1 MAFEFSLSGTLFI
14 HLNME
19 YNFDEII
26 ERINT
31 ASVKYDLR
39 GMIFGKEDVL
49 PMWVADMDFRTPDFV
64 MEAIRQRAEHEIL
77 GYSIRTE
84 DYFDAL
90 MGWLK
95 RRHNWEIKKEWI
107 AFSPGIVPAV
117 NMAVLAFTRQRDK
130 IIVQPPVYFPF
141 FGAVKD
147 HKRKLVYN
155 PLIMKDGRYQMDFEN
170 LEQLCREGAR
180 MLIISN
186 PHNPAGNAWT
196 PDELH
201 RMAHICLKYNVLM
214 ISDEIHSDLVNRGFR
229 HTVLASLSPEIAAQ
243 TVTMV
248 APSKTF
254 NLAGLSTASVIIE
267 APVLF
272 SKFSKTLEA
281 LHIGMGNV
289 FGNVA
294 AQAAYSKGDEW
305 LGQLLDYIDG
315 NIQYL
320 MQFAEARLPQLKV
333 IQPEATYMAW
343 IDFSGLGLDDEAL
356 NQFVIQAAGLG
367 LNQGIQFGPGGVG
380 FMRMNLACPR
390 SLVQKGLE
398 QLEEAIGGISR

>member
-1 MAFEFSLSGTLFI
+1 MK
-14 HLNME
+14 

-26 ERINT
+26 ERSNT

-39 GMIFGKEDVL
+39 GVIFGKEDVL

-64 MEAIRQRAEHEIL
+64 MDAISKRAEHEIL

-84 DYFDAL
+84 DYFNAL

-117 NMAVLAFTRQRDK
+117 NMAVLAYTRQRDK

-170 LEQLCREGAR
+170 LEHLCQEGAR

-196 PDELH
+196 AEELR
-201 RMAHICLKYNVLM
+201 RMAHICLKYNVLI
-214 ISDEIHSDLVNRGFR
+214 ISDEIHSDLVNRGFG
-229 HTVLASLSPEIAAQ
+229 HTVLATLSPEIAAQ

-267 APVLF
+267 NPVLF
-272 SKFSKTLEA
+272 AKFSKTLNA

-305 LGQLLDYIDG
+305 LDQLLDYIDG

-320 MQFAEARLPQLKV
+320 MQFAEARLPRIKV
-333 IQPEATYMAW
+333 IRPEATYMAW

-356 NQFVIQAAGLG
+356 NQFIIQDAGLG
-367 LNQGIQFGPGGVG
+367 LNQGIQFGPGGEG
-380 FMRMNLACPR
+380 YMRMNLACPR

-398 QLEEAIGGISR
+398 GLEKAISGLVR

>member
-1 MAFEFSLSGTLFI
+1 MK
-14 HLNME
+14 

-26 ERINT
+26 ARSKT

-39 GMIFGKEDVL
+39 EMIFGNEEVL

-64 MEAIRQRAEHEIL
+64 MEAIRKRAEHEIL
-77 GYSIRTE
+77 GYSIRTA

-90 MGWLK
+90 IGWLK
-95 RRHNWEIKKEWI
+95 RRHHWEIKKDWV

-155 PLIMKDGRYQMDFEN
+155 PLIMKDGRYEMDFEN

-196 PDELH
+196 ADELC
-201 RMAHICLKYNVLM
+201 RMAHICLKYNVLI
-214 ISDEIHSDLVNRGFR
+214 ISDEIHSDLVNRGFK

-267 APVLF
+267 NPVLF
-272 SKFSKTLEA
+272 AKFSKTLEA

-294 AQAAYSKGDEW
+294 AQAAYSNGDEW
-305 LGQLLDYIDG
+305 LDQLLDYIDG

-320 MQFAEARLPQLKV
+320 MQFAERHLPRIKV
-333 IQPEATYMAW
+333 IRPEATYMAW
-343 IDFSGLGLDDEAL
+343 INFRGLGLNDKAL
-356 NQFVIQAAGLG
+356 NQFIIHNAGLG
-367 LNQGIQFGPGGVG
+367 LNQGIQFGPGGEG

-390 SLVQKGLE
+390 SVIQKGLE
-398 QLEEAIGGISR
+398 QLKEAVSRMDEKGI

>member
-1 MAFEFSLSGTLFI
+1 M
-14 HLNME
+14 N

-26 ERINT
+26 DRHQT

-39 GMIFGKEDVL
+39 KVIFGKEEVF

-64 MEAIRQRAEHEIL
+64 MEAIRKRAEHEIL
-77 GYSIRTE
+77 GYSIRTD

-90 MGWLK
+90 IGWLK
-95 RRHNWEIKKEWI
+95 RRHNWEIEKEWV
-107 AFSPGIVPAV
+107 AFSPGVVPAV
-117 NMAVLAFTRQRDK
+117 NVAVLALTRQRDK

-147 HKRKLVYN
+147 HKRRLVYN
-155 PLIMKDGRYQMDFEN
+155 PLLMKDGRYQMDFGN
-170 LEQLCREGAR
+170 LELLCREGAS
-180 MLIISN
+180 MLILCN

-196 PDELH
+196 PDELI
-201 RMAHICLKYNVLM
+201 RMADICLKYNVL
-214 ISDEIHSDLVNRGFR
+214 IVSDEIHSDLVNRGFK

-254 NLAGLSTASVIIE
+254 NLAGLSTASVIIQN
-267 APVLF
+267 PDLLK
-272 SKFSKTLEA
+272 KFNKVIES

-294 AQAAYSKGDEW
+294 AQAAYAKGDEW
-305 LGQLLDYIDG
+305 LDQLLDYVDG
-315 NIQYL
+315 NIHYL
-320 MQFAEARLPQLKV
+320 MQFAEIHLPGLKV
-333 IQPEATYMAW
+333 IRPEATYMAW
-343 IDFSGLGLDDEAL
+343 IDFSYLCMDDEAL
-356 NQFVIQAAGLG
+356 NRFVIFNAGLG
-367 LNQGIQFGPGGVG
+367 LNQGIQFGSGGEG

-390 SLVQKGLE
+390 SVIQKGLE
-398 QLEEAIGGISR
+398 QLKMAMNELAR

>member
-1 MAFEFSLSGTLFI
+1 MK
-14 HLNME
+14 

-26 ERINT
+26 ARSKT

-39 GMIFGKEDVL
+39 EMIFGNEEVL

-64 MEAIRQRAEHEIL
+64 MEAIRKRAEHEIL
-77 GYSIRTE
+77 GYSIRTA

-90 MGWLK
+90 IGWLK
-95 RRHNWEIKKEWI
+95 RRHNWEIKKDWV

-155 PLIMKDGRYQMDFEN
+155 PLIMKDGRYEMDFEN

-186 PHNPAGNAWT
+186 PHNPAGNAWAA
-196 PDELH
+196 DELR
-201 RMAHICLKYNVLM
+201 RMAHICLKYNVLI
-214 ISDEIHSDLVNRGFR
+214 ISDEIHSDLVNCGFK

-267 APVLF
+267 NPVLF
-272 SKFSKTLEA
+272 AKFSKTLEA

-305 LGQLLDYIDG
+305 LDQLLDYVDG
-315 NIQYL
+315 NIKYL
-320 MQFAEARLPQLKV
+320 MQFVERHLPLIKV
-333 IQPEATYMAW
+333 IRPEATYMVW
-343 IDFSGLGLDDEAL
+343 IDFSGLGLDDKAL
-356 NQFVIQAAGLG
+356 NQFIIQNAGLG
-367 LNQGIQFGPGGVG
+367 LNQGIQFGPGGEG

-390 SLVQKGLE
+390 SVIQKGLE
-398 QLEEAIGGISR
+398 QLKEAVSRMDEKGI

>member
-1 MAFEFSLSGTLFI
+1 
-14 HLNME
+14 ME

-26 ERINT
+26 ERRGT
-31 ASVKYDLR
+31 ACVKYDLR
-39 GMIFGKEDVL
+39 GIIFGKEDVL

-64 MEAIRQRAEHEIL
+64 MEAIRKRAEHEIL

-84 DYFDAL
+84 AYFDAL
-90 MGWLK
+90 IGWLK
-95 RRHNWEIKKEWI
+95 RRHNWEIKKDWV

-155 PLIMKDGRYQMDFEN
+155 PLLMREGRYQMDFEN

-180 MLIISN
+180 MLILSN
-186 PHNPAGNAWT
+186 PHNPAGNAWR
-196 PDELH
+196 PDELI
-201 RMAHICLKYNVLM
+201 RMAHICLKYNVLI
-214 ISDEIHSDLVNRGFR
+214 ISDEIHSDLVNRGFK

-267 APVLF
+267 NPVLF
-272 SKFSKTLEA
+272 AKFSKTLEA

-305 LGQLLDYIDG
+305 LDQLLDYIDG

-320 MQFAEARLPQLKV
+320 MQFAEARLPRLKV
-333 IQPEATYMAW
+333 IKPEATYMAW
-343 IDFSGLGLDDEAL
+343 IDFSGLGLVDEAL
-356 NQFVIQAAGLG
+356 SNFVIQKAGLG
-367 LNQGIQFGPGGVG
+367 LNPGIQFGPGGEG
-380 FMRMNLACPR
+380 FMRLNLACPR

-398 QLEEAIGGISR
+398 QLEEAIGRLV

>member
-1 MAFEFSLSGTLFI
+1 MK
-14 HLNME
+14 

-26 ERINT
+26 ERSDT

-39 GMIFGKEDVL
+39 GVIFGNEDVL
-49 PMWVADMDFRTPDFV
+49 PMWVADMDFCTPDFI
-64 MEAIRQRAEHEIL
+64 MKAIRQRAEHEIL

-84 DYFDAL
+84 DYYNAL

-95 RRHNWEIKKEWI
+95 RRHNWEIKKEWV

-117 NMAVLAFTRQRDK
+117 NMAVLAFTRQRDV

-141 FGAVKD
+141 FGAVTD

-155 PLIMKDGRYQMDFEN
+155 PLIMKDSRYQMDFEN
-170 LEQLCREGAR
+170 LERLCREGAR

-196 PDELH
+196 AEELGH
-201 RMAHICLKYNVLM
+201 MATICLKYNVLM
-214 ISDEIHSDLVNRGFR
+214 IADEIHSDLVNRGFR
-229 HTVLASLSPEIAAQ
+229 HTVLASLSPEIALQ

-267 APVLF
+267 NPVLYA
-272 SKFSKTLEA
+272 KFSRTLEA

-294 AQAAYSKGDEW
+294 AQAAYSMGDEW
-305 LGQLLDYIDG
+305 LDQLIDYIDG
-315 NIQYL
+315 NIQYV
-320 MQFAEARLPQLKV
+320 MQFAEMYLPLVKV
-333 IQPEATYMAW
+333 IRPEATYMAW
-343 IDFSGLGLDDEAL
+343 IDFSGLGMDDKAL
-356 NQFVIQAAGLG
+356 NKFIIHEAGLG
-367 LNQGIQFGPGGVG
+367 LNQGIQFGPGGEG

-390 SLVQKGLE
+390 SVLRKGME
-398 QLEEAIGGISR
+398 QLKEAVNGIIG